1 MERKSDRQYPS
12 LEAVT
17 SDVVGTEQAAY
28 YLNRKART
36 LHQWHCNDNGPLRPV
51 RINGRLA
58 WHVAKIRELVAEVSQ

>member
-1 MERKSDRQYPS
+1 MSKTCKQFPA

-28 YLNRKART
+28 YLNRKPRT
-36 LHQWHCNDNGPLRPV
+36 LHQWHWDGTGPIRPS

-58 WHVAKIRELVAEVSQ
+58 WHVSRIKELVSEVAK